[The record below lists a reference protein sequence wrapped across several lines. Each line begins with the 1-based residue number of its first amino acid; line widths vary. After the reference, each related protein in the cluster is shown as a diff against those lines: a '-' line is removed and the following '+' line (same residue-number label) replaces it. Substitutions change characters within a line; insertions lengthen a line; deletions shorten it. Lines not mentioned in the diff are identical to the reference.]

1 VYTFSLKEVHCQT
14 ELRQLFS
21 APCKGDVLLL
31 EDVDTAD
38 IWREE
43 MPIQAPESIEHD
55 RDSTDDEPKHRKRR
69 TGITLAGLLNAMD
82 TAREGDVLLIISTN
96 RPETLDAALSRA
108 GRIARETL
116 FGKGFK
122 DIMKKIF
129 QRIYKDQTGE
139 ADFND
144 LANRS
149 KIETPEYEFTAA
161 KMQGFLIAHRTPGAA
176 VKHNAAWVEAE
187 GMKRNPHQRQGSSR
201 ECE

>member
-108 GRIARETL
+108 GRIAREIL

-144 LANRS
+144 LA
-149 KIETPEYEFTAA
+149 IAA